1 MASALRSALF
11 AGSSAL
17 ARAVGLPGAKPSA
30 PKISYVVAVVAGDLI
45 GIYASCDLAND
56 LKAIQR
62 EVPSAKV
69 GYVLA
74 VDVDPKMVASLAE
87 GNLAEWAAGG
97 GWFRTSLEEAEA
109 AIDAAVR
116 AYTGV
121 TPFHTTSDAVIA
133 TQRKRR

>member
-17 ARAVGLPGAKPSA
+17 ARAVGLTGTKPVR
-30 PKISYVVAVVAGDLI
+30 PTVSYVVALKAGDLI
-45 GIYASCDLAND
+45 GIYASNDLADD
-56 LKAIQR
+56 LKSIQR

-87 GNLAEWAAGG
+87 GNLVEWSVGG

-116 AYTGV
+116 AYTGI

-133 TQRKRR
+133 TQRKR